1 MRTIIV
7 TGQYKKDLKLARK
20 RHLPEDKLNEV
31 ILKLANDEELPGS
44 YRDHALTGEFSG
56 TRECHIQP
64 DWLLIYSKEDEDSV
78 SFLSLI
84 RTRSHS
90 DLF

>member
-31 ILKLANDEELPGS
+31 ILKLANDEELPS
-44 YRDHALTGEFSG
+44 SCRDHALTGEFSG
-56 TRECHIQP
+56 TRECHILP
-64 DWLLIYSKEDEDSV
+64 DWHLLLPPSINYCD
-78 SFLSLI
+78 FPHPSLL
-84 RTRSHS
+84 HY
-90 DLF
+90 

>member
-31 ILKLANDEELPGS
+31 ILKLANDEELPIS
-44 YRDHALTGEFSG
+44 YRDLPF
-56 TRECHIQP
+56 
-64 DWLLIYSKEDEDSV
+64 V
-78 SFLSLI
+78 N
-84 RTRSHS
+84 
-90 DLF
+90 

>member
-7 TGQYKKDLKLARK
+7 TGQYKKDLRLARK

-31 ILKLANDEELPGS
+31 ILKLADDEVLPIS
-44 YRDHALTGEFSG
+44 CRDHASTGELSR

-64 DWLLIYSKEDEDSV
+64 DWLLIYSKEDEDCV
-78 SFLSLI
+78 NFLSLI
-84 RTRSHS
+84 STGSHS